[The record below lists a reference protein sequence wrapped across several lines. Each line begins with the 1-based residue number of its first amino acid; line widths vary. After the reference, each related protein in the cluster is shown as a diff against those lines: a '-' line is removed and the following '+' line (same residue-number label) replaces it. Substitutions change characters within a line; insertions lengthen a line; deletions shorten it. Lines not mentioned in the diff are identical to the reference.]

1 MASIRKTRSGRFQAV
16 VRVRGYP
23 TVSRVFRTRS
33 QARTW
38 AQRVEDDMRLG
49 TWRQDVGV
57 TVGDVLDRYLREI
70 VPLKK
75 SWAFHRT
82 NCTNLAKGLGRVLL
96 ARLTAQDVVAYVR
109 SRPVSPS
116 TVRKE
121 VNTLSHA
128 IDTAVALWG
137 YEITGDPVGNAK
149 RILRVTKALSPAPPR
164 NRRLADGEE
173 EALLAALGRSP
184 ETKLLALLTLATGR
198 RLKEL
203 LSISDEVLVRRGGR
217 LLLEVRDTKTDHPI
231 TVPLSA
237 EAEALL
243 EGFDGF
249 TMRPDS
255 YSQAFMRAVKRA
267 GLRDLRLTDLRHEAL
282 SRLFERGLSVPEVM
296 AISGHRSPD
305 VLLRVYSQVDADR
318 LSDRL

>member
-1 MASIRKTRSGRFQAV
+1 MASIRRTKTGKYQAV

-23 TVSRVFRTRS
+23 TQSRVFRTRG

-38 AQRVEDDMRLG
+38 AQRIEDDMRLG
-49 TWRQDVGV
+49 TWRQDAGV
-57 TVGDVLDRYLREI
+57 TMADVLDRYMREI

-75 SWAFHRT
+75 TLGFHRS
-82 NCTNLAKGLGRVLL
+82 NCRALTAGLGHVFL
-96 ARLTAQDVVAYVR
+96 ARLTAQDVVDYVR
-109 SRPVSPS
+109 ARPVSPS

-128 IDTAVALWG
+128 VDTAVVLWG
-137 YEITGDPVGNAK
+137 YEVTGDPVGNAK

-164 NRRLADGEE
+164 ARRLADGEE
-173 EALLAALGRSP
+173 AALMAALARSP
-184 ETKLLALLTLATGR
+184 ETKLVALLTLATGR

-203 LSISDEVLVRRGGR
+203 LAINAQSLVRRGGR
-217 LLLEVRDTKTDHPI
+217 LLLVVRDTKTDHPI

-237 EAEALL
+237 EAERLL
-243 EGFDGF
+243 QGFEGFS
-249 TMRPDS
+249 MRADS
-255 YSQAFMRAVKRA
+255 YSQAFARGVARA
-267 GLRDLRLTDLRHEAL
+267 GLLDLRLTDLRHEAL

-305 VLLRVYSQVDADR
+305 VLLKVYSQVDAEKLSER
-318 LSDRL
+318 L

>member
-1 MASIRKTRSGRFQAV
+1 M
-16 VRVRGYP
+16 
-23 TVSRVFRTRS
+23 
-33 QARTW
+33 W
-38 AQRVEDDMRLG
+38 
-49 TWRQDVGV
+49 
-57 TVGDVLDRYLREI
+57 LD
-70 VPLKK
+70 
-75 SWAFHRT
+75 
-82 NCTNLAKGLGRVLL
+82 
-96 ARLTAQDVVAYVR
+96 YVR

-116 TVRKE
+116 TARKE

-137 YEITGDPVGNAK
+137 YEVTGDPVGNAK

-173 EALLAALGRSP
+173 EALMAALDRYP
-184 ETKLLALLTLATGR
+184 ETKLMALLTLATGR

-203 LSISDEVLVRRGGR
+203 MAITQDVLIRRGGR

-231 TVPLSA
+231 TVPLSR
-237 EAEALL
+237 ETEALL
-243 EGFDGF
+243 DGFEGF
-249 TMRPDS
+249 TMHSNS
-255 YSQAFMRAVKRA
+255 YSHAFLKAVRKA
-267 GLRDLRLTDLRHEAL
+267 GLQDLRLTDLRHEAL